1 MPPVQAPAARLGE
14 WLDWPRA
21 VSLSRALDGPAA
33 ADDDTGPDAD
43 ADADD
48 CTRVREDLAQAIA
61 ADRGWTLFELNAE
74 QSMLDHRVS
83 LLVGLYDLNS
93 EFDANGTAGF
103 FINSSF
109 GIGAELGASGLNG
122 PSIFP
127 VTSLGT
133 RLRWCPGGRGGRS
146 RPLRRSRR

>member
-21 VSLSRALDGPAA
+21 VVLSRALDGPAA

-61 ADRGWTLFELNAE
+61 ADRGQDVLAVHLPPGIPDPTWRSVA
-74 QSMLDHRVS
+74 
-83 LLVGLYDLNS
+83 LVRPRHHNVPFPNLATAAYSNHNS
-93 EFDANGTAGF
+93 TCQNHNYHQE
-103 FINSSF
+103 
-109 GIGAELGASGLNG
+109 
-122 PSIFP
+122 
-127 VTSLGT
+127 
-133 RLRWCPGGRGGRS
+133 
-146 RPLRRSRR
+146 RR